1 MRYLLPKNILQKA
14 IINQQNNFVQK
25 KLFNSGFFGMGISF
39 FSVLLVFSLFSASL
53 SAKELPPKSNKLVN
67 DYAGILTAEQRQ
79 KLENKLVAFDDSTS
93 TQIAIVI
100 EKTLEDEDIDDYS
113 VRLAEA
119 WQIGRKG
126 KNNGVLIYMAVDDHN
141 LAIEV
146 GYGLEPVITDI
157 ATAKIR
163 ADEMN
168 PRFREGQYYEG
179 LDKATD
185 VLMALASKE
194 FSASEYAGNKKEP
207 EGKGVSITTIIVII
221 IIIIILSKI
230 FGGGNKGNRRRG
242 GWGDF
247 TSGRGP
253 FFPPFGGGGGFG
265 GGGFG
270 GGGGGGFGGF
280 GGGSF
285 GGGGS
290 SGKW

>member
-119 WQIGRKG
+119 
-126 KNNGVLIYMAVDDHN
+126 
-141 LAIEV
+141 
-146 GYGLEPVITDI
+146 
-157 ATAKIR
+157 
-163 ADEMN
+163 
-168 PRFREGQYYEG
+168 
-179 LDKATD
+179 
-185 VLMALASKE
+185 
-194 FSASEYAGNKKEP
+194 
-207 EGKGVSITTIIVII
+207 
-221 IIIIILSKI
+221 
-230 FGGGNKGNRRRG
+230 
-242 GWGDF
+242 
-247 TSGRGP
+247 
-253 FFPPFGGGGGFG
+253 
-265 GGGFG
+265 
-270 GGGGGGFGGF
+270 
-280 GGGSF
+280 
-285 GGGGS
+285 
-290 SGKW
+290 

>member
-1 MRYLLPKNILQKA
+1 MRYLLHKNLLQKA
-14 IINQQNNFVQK
+14 IINQQNNFVLK
-25 KLFNSGFFGMGISF
+25 KLFNPGFFGMRIPF
-39 FSVLLVFSLFSASL
+39 FSILLVFSLFSASL
-53 SAKELPPKSNKLVN
+53 FAKELPPKSNKLVN
-67 DYAGILTAEQRQ
+67 DYAGILTQAERQ
-79 KLENKLVAFDDSTS
+79 QLENKLVAFDDSTS

-126 KNNGVLIYMAVDDHN
+126 KNNGVLIYMAVDDRN

-194 FSASEYAGNKKEP
+194 FSASEYAGNKKES

-270 GGGGGGFGGF
+270 GGGGGFGGF